1 MKNIAKNFFSNAFY
15 QVFSIIFPLLTMPYI
30 ARILGAEKIGIY
42 NYTYSIAIYFALVV
56 KLGVDHYG
64 NRSIA
69 KVGEDKDV
77 VYFFSKSSEY
87 NYLVVLFAYFC
98 I

>member
-69 KVGEDKDV
+69 KVGEDIEKTK
-77 VYFFSKSSEY
+77 YTFLKFLGY
-87 NYLVVLFAYFC
+87 NYLVE
-98 I
+98 